1 MTDLILKL
9 AELGY
14 TIMSVGGKTTK
25 QPLNSGG
32 YGLSEWENL
41 PHKEI
46 IRHLNKNGKRFGL
59 RTGRQ
64 GNDRYIGSL
73 DWDCCGNKGKD
84 GQRVG
89 CDYTK
94 EKLQKYNEIKTSD
107 DGMFKGGTEG
117 NFNLL
122 FDFTDIPE
130 LVERFENQ
138 TKKKIELHS
147 LEIYYS
153 NGTHQVIPPSATLS
167 KITNEIGASR
177 EFLNDRPF
185 IVLVEGMP
193 ETSYI
198 LDLLNEY
205 DEMNKPIEKVK
216 PIARSSA
223 TLITPSSSED
233 EKEKREYDTK
243 DRYYDLLFNRLGN
256 GFDDNGGKMIER
268 PDWLRICGALL
279 RGGYKK
285 QMWLDWN
292 EIHYK
297 LRGKRTNTAEKLWDN
312 FDKKEREVGMGA
324 INNIV
329 MKYKPKEYAEW
340 REASQ
345 GYIIDKCVK
354 EEQKLLWCD
363 FNVKVP
369 RITCFTDVAFADI
382 FTGLYSDKFRF
393 TNGFIYH
400 FNGIYWERDNKHHSN
415 IHQFIDTTFY
425 KDVKKWILGKI
436 MYWTK
441 KAGETEDDD
450 NTNKGIAFWNKVNI
464 SVKDYMKSQK
474 HKAEMIKAICSK
486 ICNDKQE
493 WDLNPYMFVF
503 KNCVFDLK
511 LGKKVEPNP
520 LDFMATC
527 CGWDY
532 DENYK
537 DTELVKV
544 IETIQR
550 DKGVRDYLM
559 KAYYSCMVGIQSR
572 NVYIFTG
579 TGGNGKS
586 VLDEL
591 LMSMLGDYAY
601 ALPKT
606 FLTQPFK
613 DGANPEA
620 IALHNKRCVLVSEP
634 DANKNICCSSLKALS
649 GDSKISSRKLYGEV
663 ESVNIVATNIVECNT
678 PPNLDEMNDA
688 MSDRLGEGVIDFNS
702 KFVKQSV
709 YDAMDEEERVG
720 VGVRNAYYK
729 TDEFKE
735 QNRQSLFN
743 LLLNYRS
750 KDVAVPDIVVKS
762 SKVYLAKSDLFYDWF
777 VDNYEMDKE
786 SVCRV
791 KDIYYAFKS
800 DMGYNM
806 SKQDKEKYGT
816 EKKFISA
823 LGSNIFVRKYMK
835 QKDDYYNTIQLK
847 CYSVVGWKKREVE
860 DTDDADTVVNE

>member
-1 MTDLILKL
+1 MTDLISNL
-9 AELGY
+9 AKLGY

-25 QPLNSGG
+25 QPMNSSG
-32 YGLSEWENL
+32 YGLEKWEHL
-41 PHKEI
+41 PHNVI
-46 IRHLNKNGKRFGL
+46 IQHLNMNCKRFGL
-59 RTGRQ
+59 RTGLQ
-64 GNDRYIGSL
+64 GNDTYIGSL
-73 DWDCCGNKGKD
+73 DWDCCGNKDKEGK
-84 GQRVG
+84 RVG
-89 CDYTK
+89 CDYTRS
-94 EKLQKYNEIKTSD
+94 KLQKYNEIKTTD

-117 NFNLL
+117 NFNVL
-122 FDFTDIPE
+122 FDFTNVPE
-130 LVERFENQ
+130 LKERFKKMEDNK
-138 TKKKIELHS
+138 KKKIELHS
-147 LEIYYS
+147 LEIFYS
-153 NGTHQVIPPSATLS
+153 NGSHQVIPPSATLS
-167 KITNEIGASR
+167 KITNELGASR

-185 IVLVEGMP
+185 IVLSEEMP

-205 DEMNKPIEKVK
+205 DEMNKPVVK
-216 PIARSSA
+216 QTIVRPIARSV
-223 TLITPSSSED
+223 TPSSSED
-233 EKEKREYDTK
+233 EKDDKAMNYYDDMILNGIGKKRLKMNDYLRLASVLKSNNVSYDIWNKWNIECCAVTDNHHIELWNSCVIDPALKMSFVLGLSKREDPE
-243 DRYYDLLFNRLGN
+243 YYR
-256 GFDDNGGKMIER
+256 KYCE
-268 PDWLRICGALL
+268 
-279 RGGYKK
+279 K
-285 QMWLDWN
+285 Q
-292 EIHYK
+292 HS
-297 LRGKRTNTAEKLWDN
+297 
-312 FDKKEREVGMGA
+312 F
-324 INNIV
+324 
-329 MKYKPKEYAEW
+329 
-340 REASQ
+340 
-345 GYIIDKCVK
+345 IIDKCVK
-354 EEQKLLWCD
+354 EEQKMLWCD

-393 TNGFIYH
+393 TNGSIYH
-400 FNGIYWERDNKHHSN
+400 FNGIYWERDNKHHSI

-425 KDVKKWILGKI
+425 REVKKWILGKI
-436 MYWTK
+436 MYWTR

-450 NTNKGIAFWNKVNI
+450 NTNKGIAFWGKVNI
-464 SVKDYMKSQK
+464 CVKDYMKSQK
-474 HKAEMIKAICSK
+474 HKAEMIKSICSK
-486 ICNDKQE
+486 ICNDKQQ

-537 DTELVKV
+537 DTEIVKV
-544 IETIQR
+544 IDTIQR

-572 NVYIFTG
+572 NVFIFTG

-591 LMSMLGDYAY
+591 LLSMLGDYAY

-606 FLTQPFK
+606 LLTVPFK

-663 ESVNIVATNIVECNT
+663 ESVNIIATNIVECNT

-709 YDAMDEEERVG
+709 YDALDEEERIG

-735 QNRQSLFN
+735 KNRQSLFN
-743 LLLNYRS
+743 LLLGYININ
-750 KDVAVPDIVVKS
+750 VAVPDIVVKS

-777 VDNYEMDKE
+777 VDNYEVDKE
-786 SVCRV
+786 SVCKM
-791 KDIYYAFKS
+791 KDIYNAFKS
-800 DMGYNM
+800 DNFNM
-806 SKQDKEKYGT
+806 SKNDKERFNT
-816 EKKFISA
+816 EKKFISNLA
-823 LGSNIFVRKYMK
+823 TNIFVKKYVK
-835 QKDDYYNTIQLK
+835 QKDDYYNTIKLK
-847 CYSVVGWKKREVE
+847 CYSLVGWKEIEVC
-860 DTDDADTVVNE
+860 DICDDDDTVC

>member
-25 QPLNSGG
+25 QPLNSSG
-32 YGLSEWENL
+32 YGLEKWEHL
-41 PHKEI
+41 PHNEI
-46 IRHLNKNGKRFGL
+46 IQHLNKKGQRFGL
-59 RTGRQ
+59 RTGLQ
-64 GNDRYIGSL
+64 GNNRYIGSL

-84 GQRVG
+84 GNRMG

-94 EKLQKYNEIKTSD
+94 EKLQKYNEIKTVD
-107 DGMFKGGTEG
+107 DGMFKGGTDG

-130 LVERFENQ
+130 LVERFNKQ
-138 TKKKIELHS
+138 AKKKIELHS
-147 LEIYYS
+147 LEIFYS
-153 NGTHQVIPPSATLS
+153 NGSHQVIPPSATLS

-177 EFLNDRPF
+177 QFLNDRPF
-185 IVLVEGMP
+185 IVLVDGMP

-205 DEMNKPIEKVK
+205 DEMNKPTVKQTTVK
-216 PIARSSA
+216 PIARSV
-223 TLITPSSSED
+223 TPSSSED
-233 EKEKREYDTK
+233 EKDEKVMTYYDDMILNGIGKKRLPMNDYLRLASVLKSNNVSFDIWNKWNIESCAVADNHHIELWDKCVIDRNLKMSFVLGLCKREAPE
-243 DRYYDLLFNRLGN
+243 YY
-256 GFDDNGGKMIER
+256 
-268 PDWLRICGALL
+268 
-279 RGGYKK
+279 
-285 QMWLDWN
+285 
-292 EIHYK
+292 
-297 LRGKRTNTAEKLWDN
+297 
-312 FDKKEREVGMGA
+312 
-324 INNIV
+324 
-329 MKYKPKEYAEW
+329 MKW
-340 REASQ
+340 RETQ
-345 GYIIDKCVK
+345 HWFIIDKCVE

-369 RITCFTDVAFADI
+369 RLTCFTDVAFADI

-415 IHQFIDTTFY
+415 IHQFIDTVFY

-436 MYWTK
+436 TYWTK
-441 KAGETEDDD
+441 RAGETEDED
-450 NTNKGIAFWNKVNI
+450 NTNKGIAFWGKVSI
-464 SVKDYMKSQK
+464 CVKDYMKSQK

-486 ICNDKQE
+486 ICNDKQQ
-493 WDLNPYMFVF
+493 WDLNPYIFVF

-520 LDFMATC
+520 TDFMATC

-544 IETIQR
+544 IDTIQR

-591 LMSMLGDYAY
+591 LMSMLGDYGY

-649 GDSKISSRKLYGEV
+649 GDCKISSRKLYGDI

-743 LLLNYRS
+743 LLLGYRS
-750 KDVAVPDIVVKS
+750 INVDVPDIVVKS

-777 VDNYEMDKE
+777 IDNYELDKE
-786 SVCRV
+786 CVCKV
-791 KDIYYAFKS
+791 KDIYYAFKN

-806 SKQDKEKYGT
+806 SKNDKEKYGT

-847 CYSVVGWKKREVE
+847 CNSLVGWKEKEQEKE
-860 DTDDADTVVNE
+860 DTDDADTIV

>member
-25 QPLNSGG
+25 QPLNSSG

-64 GNDRYIGSL
+64 GNGRYIGSL

-94 EKLQKYNEIKTSD
+94 GKLQKYNEIKASD

-117 NFNLL
+117 NFNAL

-138 TKKKIELHS
+138 TKQKIELHS
-147 LEIYYS
+147 LEIFYS
-153 NGTHQVIPPSATLS
+153 NGSHQVIPPSATLS

-177 EFLNDRPF
+177 QFLNDRPF

-205 DEMNKPIEKVK
+205 DEMNKPIVTQPIVK
-216 PIARSSA
+216 PIARSV
-223 TLITPSSSED
+223 TPSSSED
-233 EKEKREYDTK
+233 EKDEKVMTYYDDMILNGIGKKRLPMNDYLRLASVLKSNNVSYDIWNKWNIDNCGVTDNHHIELWNKCVIDRNLKMSFVLGLSKREDPE
-243 DRYYDLLFNRLGN
+243 YYR
-256 GFDDNGGKMIER
+256 KYCE
-268 PDWLRICGALL
+268 
-279 RGGYKK
+279 K
-285 QMWLDWN
+285 QQS
-292 EIHYK
+292 
-297 LRGKRTNTAEKLWDN
+297 
-312 FDKKEREVGMGA
+312 F
-324 INNIV
+324 
-329 MKYKPKEYAEW
+329 
-340 REASQ
+340 
-345 GYIIDKCVK
+345 IIDKCIK

-415 IHQFIDTTFY
+415 IHQFIDTVFY

-441 KAGETEDDD
+441 RAGETEDED
-450 NTNKGIAFWNKVNI
+450 NTNKGIAFWGKVSI
-464 SVKDYMKSQK
+464 CVKDYMKSQK

-486 ICNDKQE
+486 ICNDKQQ
-493 WDLNPYMFVF
+493 WDLNPYIFVF

-591 LMSMLGDYAY
+591 LMSMLGDYGY

-663 ESVNIVATNIVECNT
+663 ESVNIIATNIVECNT

-743 LLLNYRS
+743 LLLGYRS
-750 KDVAVPDIVVKS
+750 INVDVPDIVVKS

-777 VDNYEMDKE
+777 IDNYELDKE
-786 SVCRV
+786 CVCKV
-791 KDIYYAFKS
+791 KDIYYAFKN

-806 SKQDKEKYGT
+806 SKNDKEKYGT

-847 CYSVVGWKKREVE
+847 CNSLVGWKEKEQEKE
-860 DTDDADTVVNE
+860 DTDDADTIV